1 MLEHLAD
8 YPVQPLYVLS
18 TQKYLV
24 KKVRHF
30 PVTARFARFTCD
42 QDVEMPAFL
51 PHGGHDIVFEF
62 GSNDCN
68 AFIHGMLEDAFATI
82 SACKKGKTY
91 LVITLKPGFSEGF
104 GGAAVREFNGRQL
117 PLDSVF
123 PMWRILAEEM
133 AAQPDF
139 EKQISI
145 LMTKFVLPMIRP
157 EAGNQ
162 NRLLWDI
169 MEENRF
175 SGGQMRLSEL
185 EQWTGFSR
193 QYLLRTFK
201 KYTGVGIKSY
211 SMHTRFQESL
221 SMISRDLYGDMSR
234 IAVECGFFDQSH
246 FTKAFKKFAD
256 FSPTDYAAIMQT
268 IDYEK
273 RIFRM

>member
-18 TQKYLV
+18 TQKYYV
-24 KKVRHF
+24 KKVRQF

-42 QDVEMPAFL
+42 QDVQTPIFL

-62 GSNDCN
+62 SANDCN
-68 AFIHGMLEDAFATI
+68 AFIHGMLEDAYTNI
-82 SACKKGKTY
+82 SACKKGMTY

-104 GGAAVREFNGRQL
+104 GGAAVRELNDRQL

-123 PMWRILAEEM
+123 PTWRLLAEEV

-139 EKQISI
+139 EAQIST
-145 LMTKFVLPMIRP
+145 LMKKFVLPMIRP
-157 EAGNQ
+157 ELGNK
-162 NRLLWDI
+162 NKLLWNI

-185 EQWTGFSR
+185 EQWTGYSR

-201 KYTGVGIKSY
+201 TYTGVGIKSY
-211 SMHTRFQESL
+211 SLHTRFQESL
-221 SMISRDLYGDMSR
+221 SMISSNLYGDMSR

-256 FSPTDYAAIMQT
+256 FSPTDYAAIMRT
-268 IDYEK
+268 ADYER
-273 RIFRM
+273 RISRM